1 MPQLRIALAQ
11 VNPTVG
17 DLEGNA
23 ATVVSLTKQAA
34 FNGAHIAVFPEMMLT
49 GYPIEDLANRTTFQA
64 ASKAAA
70 TALAQSYPTKGI
82 VVVVPFASGGPTDI
96 IARDIS
102 AESGRA
108 RSRRAVMATASWTIS
123 SQNL

>member
-49 GYPIEDLANRTTFQA
+49 GYPIEDLANRTSFQA

-70 TALAQSYPTKGI
+70 TALAVNPGNETQLLN
-82 VVVVPFASGGPTDI
+82 VPSPLL
-96 IARDIS
+96 R
-102 AESGRA
+102 
-108 RSRRAVMATASWTIS
+108 
-123 SQNL
+123 